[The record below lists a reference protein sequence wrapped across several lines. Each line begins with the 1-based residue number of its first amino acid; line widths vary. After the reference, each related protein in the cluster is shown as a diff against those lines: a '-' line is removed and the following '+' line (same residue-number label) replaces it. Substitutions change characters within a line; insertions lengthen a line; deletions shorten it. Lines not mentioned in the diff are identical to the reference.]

1 MRSIS
6 CNMYVYIHA
15 HSLSRTASSSKKDQ
29 PELLPRDVG
38 AEFRLL
44 IMLNTVPII
53 NNYML

>member
-1 MRSIS
+1 
-6 CNMYVYIHA
+6 MYVYIHA